1 MGKLKIAVL
10 EDNILFLKELVG
22 NLRLTEQVEILIFEE
37 VAETFVA
44 KVKEKKPE
52 ALLLDIRLGGSIN
65 GIQVAE
71 ILKLPVL
78 FLSAERRDYLEEIDK
93 LKLIGTFPV
102 EEIGKTPDTEKL
114 KTILRSFIPR
124 VREYQKTQKV
134 LIKPKGEDEILIYPA
149 DVAYIETVK
158 NLGNHKLNFINRKP
172 LIVADKTFDYFKTNG
187 FHEEKFYHIDR
198 PYLVNIAHAI
208 YNNNSVDIQY
218 INDNGKTTVIS
229 LNISEDKRK
238 EARKLFSK

>member
-1 MGKLKIAVL
+1 MAKLKIAVL
-10 EDNILFLKELVG
+10 EDNPIFLKELVG
-22 NLRLTEQVEILIFEE
+22 NLRLTEQVEILVYDD
-37 VAETFVA
+37 VADSFVD

-78 FLSAERRDYLEEIDK
+78 FLSAERRDYLEEIDR

-114 KTILRSFIPR
+114 KTILRTFIPR

-134 LIKPKGEDEILIYPA
+134 FIKPKGEDEILINPA
-149 DVAYIETVK
+149 DVAFIETVK
-158 NLGNHKLNFINRKP
+158 NAGNHKLNFTNRKP
-172 LIVADKTFDYFKTNG
+172 LIVADKTFDYFRKNG
-187 FHEEKFYHIDR
+187 FLEEKFYHIDR
-198 PYLVNIAHAI
+198 PYLVNIAHAV
-208 YNNNSVDIQY
+208 YNADSVDIQF
-218 INDNGKTTVIS
+218 IDDNGKAASIS
-229 LNISEDKRK
+229 LTIPDDKRK
-238 EARKLFSK
+238 EARKLLSK

>member
-1 MGKLKIAVL
+1 MAKLKIAVL
-10 EDNILFLKELVG
+10 EDNPIFLKELVG
-22 NLRLTEQVEILIFEE
+22 NLRLTEQVEILVYDD
-37 VAETFVA
+37 VAESFVE
-44 KVKEKKPE
+44 KVIEKKPE

-78 FLSAERRDYLEEIDK
+78 FLSAERRDYLEEIDR

-114 KTILRSFIPR
+114 KTILRTFIPR

-134 LIKPKGEDEILIYPA
+134 FIKPKGEDEILINPA
-149 DVAYIETVK
+149 DVAFIETVK
-158 NLGNHKLNFINRKP
+158 NAGNHKLNFTNRKP
-172 LIVADKTFDYFKTNG
+172 LIVADKTFDYFRKNG

-198 PYLVNIAHAI
+198 PYLVNIAHAV
-208 YNNNSVDIQY
+208 YNADSVDIQF
-218 INDNGKTTVIS
+218 IDDKGKAASIS
-229 LNISEDKRK
+229 LTIPDDKRK
-238 EARKLFSK
+238 EARKLLSK